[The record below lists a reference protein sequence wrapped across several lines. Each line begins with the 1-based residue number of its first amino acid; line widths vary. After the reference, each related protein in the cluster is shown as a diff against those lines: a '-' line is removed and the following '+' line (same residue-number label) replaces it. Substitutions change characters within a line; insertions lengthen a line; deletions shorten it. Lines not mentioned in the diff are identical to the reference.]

1 MGTINKDLLSQLL
14 AVSPEQALQL
24 LNTYPINDGLIYQ
37 LSLYKVA
44 TEYYYDLLDDHYPEL
59 AQYNQALDNKLSQ
72 HQLLAWVQAN
82 LSAARLQ
89 KMTAI
94 SQTLEELLFND
105 SYHDWWDVEAY
116 CWDQTGKFEQYGWF
130 DAVELQHLLD
140 ILPQLRLFI
149 EDNDL
154 VFTLLQI
161 NMSNFLEDGILDL
174 PKRKDT
180 MSISP
185 NTELLQLRVIEQLG
199 QVFITRSYAHLLG
212 IELLLVCHLRLPD
225 GNPTLIKKYWQV
237 LSDQD
242 RCPFYLETVR
252 FYLFQ
257 EQNTDFALNT
267 WLDIETTFMANKT
280 PGILWTWL
288 EAEEA
293 LFNELTKK
301 SPTFDESQLLIFVQ
315 KLLEK
320 CTHMIYFKA
329 FWAKHQPYPQRR
341 AILLEMLKNLP
352 QDVYFTSYYSIIR
365 SKDVIRSYRYTLQ
378 EEHLQAVMALNPD
391 DLQQKQLE
399 DLYGKLPTTQN
410 GRLDAVK
417 QWLKKFTKRD

>member
-1 MGTINKDLLSQLL
+1 MGSTLLSQLL

-24 LNTYPINDGLIYQ
+24 LNTYQINDEFIYQ

-44 TEYYYDLLDDHYPEL
+44 TEYYHDLLGDNYPEL
-59 AQYNQALDNKLSQ
+59 AQHNQAFDNKLSQ
-72 HQLLAWVQAN
+72 HQLLAWAEAN

-89 KMTAI
+89 KITQI
-94 SQTLEELLFND
+94 SQTLEDLLFND

-130 DAVELQHLLD
+130 DAVELQTLLD
-140 ILPQLRLFI
+140 ILPQLCSFI

-154 VFTLLQI
+154 MFTLLQI
-161 NMSNFLEDGILDL
+161 NMSNFLEDSILDL

-180 MSISP
+180 ASIST

-199 QVFITRSYAHLLG
+199 RILITRSSAHLLG

-225 GNPTLIKKYWQV
+225 GNPTLIKHYWQV
-237 LSDQD
+237 LSEQG
-242 RCPFYLETVR
+242 RCPCYLEVVG

-257 EQNTDFALNT
+257 EQNADFALST

-280 PGILWTWL
+280 SGIQWTWL

-293 LFNELTKK
+293 LFNELTKQ
-301 SPTFDESQLLIFVQ
+301 STTFDESQLLIFVQ
-315 KLLEK
+315 KLLAR
-320 CTHMIYFKA
+320 CPHMIYFKA
-329 FWAKHQPYPQRR
+329 FWAKHQPYPQQR
-341 AILLEMLKNLP
+341 AILLDMLNSLP
-352 QDVYFTSYYSIIR
+352 QDVYFTSSYGIIR

-410 GRLDAVK
+410 GRFDAVK
-417 QWLKKFTKRD
+417 QWLKKFTKLD